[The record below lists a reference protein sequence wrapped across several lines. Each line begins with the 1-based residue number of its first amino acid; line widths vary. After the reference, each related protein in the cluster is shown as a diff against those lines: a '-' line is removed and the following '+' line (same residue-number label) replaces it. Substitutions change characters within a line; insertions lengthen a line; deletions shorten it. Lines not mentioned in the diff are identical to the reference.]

1 MRRRGAFT
9 LVELLV
15 VIGIIAVLIGIL
27 LPALN
32 RARESAKKAQCL
44 SNLRQLHAALL
55 LYSLSNKD
63 AVPLGYWRNEKQY
76 NYAVWQKGATGPI
89 MLGLVYRAGLLKSPA
104 AFFCPAQNDPFFQYN
119 VPNNMWPPER
129 AQTGTDH
136 VRLGYGVRPIDN
148 MGGWDPAWPKTFQRL
163 SKLKSLAVI
172 SDIASSPERIKEDH
186 VKGTN
191 VLYANGG
198 AKWIEY
204 KAVKVYVDACTFT
217 YSQNIAGNN
226 LNQEKVW
233 DTWDR
238 Y

>member
-32 RARESAKKAQCL
+32 RAREAAKKAQCL

-89 MLGLVYRAGLLKSPA
+89 MLGLVYRAGCSRPLRPSSARRRTTRSSSSTSPTTSGHPRRRKREPITCASATACAPSTPWA
-104 AFFCPAQNDPFFQYN
+104 AGTP
-119 VPNNMWPPER
+119 
-129 AQTGTDH
+129 TGP
-136 VRLGYGVRPIDN
+136 RR
-148 MGGWDPAWPKTFQRL
+148 
-163 SKLKSLAVI
+163 
-172 SDIASSPERIKEDH
+172 SS
-186 VKGTN
+186 
-191 VLYANGG
+191 A
-198 AKWIEY
+198 
-204 KAVKVYVDACTFT
+204 
-217 YSQNIAGNN
+217 
-226 LNQEKVW
+226 
-233 DTWDR
+233 
-238 Y
+238 